1 MPGAARHVGAGTEA
15 STSLKPNKRL
25 LDDFVTFA
33 RVEQEAN
40 DIEPWASLLAELWRA
55 ESLPKEEVVW
65 LTTLYNTYDS
75 LASAWGVYERWPT
88 PGAWYMHQDRYDA
101 CSHQLYP
108 RMTERRNLHG
118 EAVLK
123 RHESYCNL
131 LMQRR
136 GSSQLTWM
144 LEPLEFDD
152 PGVDFTNLTA
162 HMRQVWGVGR
172 QAAFEWA
179 EFAGKVFGLPVDA
192 ADGQLWES
200 SGPRK
205 SLEIM
210 YGLDNPTP
218 ATLDFVA
225 QECMEM
231 LADEGIKVPWVDLE
245 TLVCDFKVMYYSG
258 RYYPGQ
264 HLAALKE
271 EIAGIP
277 VLQDCWSRVI
287 PEPWASIEPGID
299 QAKRGVY
306 RQTGEVITQ
315 P

>member
-1 MPGAARHVGAGTEA
+1 M
-15 STSLKPNKRL
+15 KPNKRL

-33 RVEQEAN
+33 QIELESHDV
-40 DIEPWASLLAELWRA
+40 EPWADLLYQLR
-55 ESLPKEEVVW
+55 ESEQLPEEHVIW

-75 LASAWGVYERWPT
+75 LASAWGVYERWNT
-88 PGAWYMHQDRYDA
+88 PAQWANAHDKFDA

-123 RHESYCNL
+123 RHQTYVDL
-131 LMQRR
+131 LKGGTQFAW
-136 GSSQLTWM
+136 L

-152 PGVDFTNLTA
+152 PGKDFAHLTT

-179 EFAGKVFGLPVDA
+179 EFAGKVFKLPVDA

-200 SGPRK
+200 SGPRQ

-210 YGLDNPTP
+210 YGLTNPTP

-225 QECMEM
+225 QECMDM
-231 LADEGIKVPWVDLE
+231 LADEGLLVQWVDLE
-245 TLVCDFKVMYYSG
+245 TLVCDFKVMFHSG

-264 HLAALKE
+264 HLAALRE
-271 EIAGIP
+271 EIAGNK
-277 VLQDCWSRVI
+277 VLEQCWWAAI
-287 PEPWASIEPGID
+287 PEPWCGIAPGID
-299 QAKRGVY
+299 QSKRGVY
-306 RQTGEVITQ
+306 RSTGEVITG